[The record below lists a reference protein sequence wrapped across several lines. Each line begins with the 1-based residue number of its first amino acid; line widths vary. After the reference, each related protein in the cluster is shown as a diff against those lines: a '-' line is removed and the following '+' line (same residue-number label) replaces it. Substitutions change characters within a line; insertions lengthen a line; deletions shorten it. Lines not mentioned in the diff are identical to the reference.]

1 MDFFDLKGIIEE
13 LLRRLGLVGYR
24 FERSSH
30 PSFHPGRTAKL
41 LIGGEEVGLLG
52 ELHPRV
58 RESLELELAEPVL
71 AAELDLEAILARAAP
86 VGRYKPLPQFPAVLR
101 DLAVVVDKA
110 IPAERVAQA
119 IRAAGGG
126 LLRELVLFDLYQGPP
141 VPQGRKSLAFRLRL
155 QAEDRT
161 LTDEEADALRARIE
175 ARLAEELGA
184 ELRK

>member
-1 MDFFDLKGIIEE
+1 
-13 LLRRLGLVGYR
+13 
-24 FERSSH
+24 
-30 PSFHPGRTAKL
+30 
-41 LIGGEEVGLLG
+41 
-52 ELHPRV
+52 
-58 RESLELELAEPVL
+58 
-71 AAELDLEAILARAAP
+71 
-86 VGRYKPLPQFPAVLR
+86 
-101 DLAVVVDKA
+101 LAVVVDEA